1 MKRVT
6 SDSGLLEALTADGY
20 DFFTGVPDSG
30 LRSFIDDLA
39 DLPDDRHVIATS
51 EGEAVGIAA
60 GQYLGGG
67 RPCVYMQNA
76 GLGNAINPLTSLC
89 IPYDIK
95 PLLVIGH
102 RHTLPQHRVMG
113 EVDEL
118 LLEVIGWDDYILVCG
133 ENNEG

>member
-39 DLPDDRHVIATS
+39 GLPDDRHVIATS

-113 EVDEL
+113 EVDEH

>member
-6 SDSGLLEALTADGY
+6 SDSGLLDTLTADGY

-30 LRSFIDDLA
+30 LRAFIDDLA
-39 DLPDDRHVIATS
+39 SLPGDRHIIATS

-113 EVDEL
+113 DVDDR
-118 LLEVIGWDDYILVCG
+118 LLEVIGWDNYILVCG